1 MKKTVLSTFILVPCI
16 VVLAVIVHASG
27 TPGVRVLD
35 SIKDTYS
42 PVRFDHSKHEA
53 IAGSCVT
60 CHHEHNVA
68 KNLPCKQCHSLTPA
82 AFKNSVN
89 HNFMACANCHGAYE
103 PDNPR
108 MPGLKTAYHR
118 VCFSCHRGMA
128 GVGTDPRGC
137 TELCHSKKSDK
148 VGMMRIKK

>member
-1 MKKTVLSTFILVPCI
+1 MKKEILITLVLILCI
-16 VVLAVIVHASG
+16 VFLAANVPASG
-27 TPGVRVLD
+27 APGVRVLD

-42 PVRFDHSKHEA
+42 SVRFDHPKHEA
-53 IAGSCVT
+53 IAGSCAT
-60 CHHEHNVA
+60 CHHEHNIA
-68 KNLPCKQCHSLTPA
+68 KGLPCKQCHSLTPA

-89 HNFMACANCHGAYE
+89 NTFMACANCHGAYD

-108 MPGLKTAYHR
+108 IPGLKTAYHR

-128 GVGTDPRGC
+128 GIGTDPRGC

-148 VGMMRIKK
+148 IGMMRIKK

>member
-1 MKKTVLSTFILVPCI
+1 MKKAIFITLVLVPCI
-16 VVLAVIVHASG
+16 VFLTAIVPASG
-27 TPGVRVLD
+27 APGIRILD

-42 PVRFDHSKHEA
+42 SVRFDHPKHVA
-53 IAGSCVT
+53 IADSCAT
-60 CHHEHNVA
+60 CHHEHSIA
-68 KNLPCKQCHSLTPA
+68 KGLPCKQCHSLTPA

-89 HNFMACANCHGAYE
+89 NNFMACANCHGAYD

-108 MPGLKTAYHR
+108 IPGLKTAYHK

-128 GVGTDPRGC
+128 GIGTDPRGC
-137 TELCHSKKSDK
+137 AELCHSKKSDK